1 MCWSCGPC
9 CPCPGSEPCHAVPVP
24 SEAPSQGLQC
34 SWVTRA
40 SPAHPVCLPEQGG
53 FRYHPRLCCDLAAW
67 ASLLPAPSP
76 QELNRDSCGAPLSGN
91 VSGQILLLECSASSP
106 HPAEVL
112 AFEQCWL
119 DGPMLEGSPW
129 CVLAMTQAAHSQAR
143 VALPHR
149 VTPNTDFGLKPKMK
163 H

>member
-1 MCWSCGPC
+1 MCVSTKCVCWSCGPC
-9 CPCPGSEPCHAVPVP
+9 CPCPGSEPCRPVPVP

-53 FRYHPRLCCDLAAW
+53 FRHHPRLCCDLAAW
-67 ASLLPAPSP
+67 ASLLPALRNSR
-76 QELNRDSCGAPLSGN
+76 EISCGAPLSGN

-119 DGPMLEGSPW
+119 HGPSAGGIPMVCAGHDTSCSLTGQGGTAPQGH
-129 CVLAMTQAAHSQAR
+129 T
-143 VALPHR
+143 
-149 VTPNTDFGLKPKMK
+149 K